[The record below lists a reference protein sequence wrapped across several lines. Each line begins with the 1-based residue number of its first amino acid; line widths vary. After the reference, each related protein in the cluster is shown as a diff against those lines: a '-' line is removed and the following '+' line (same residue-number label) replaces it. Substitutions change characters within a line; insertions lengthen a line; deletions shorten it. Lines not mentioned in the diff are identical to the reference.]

1 MTAGDNTAPGASEG
15 APMPSSP
22 SESSSPYPFNATP
35 AASDPDTAALRKMEG
50 ESQVQRDKRVKEL
63 WQRLDPQDDRELD
76 LKGLKKG
83 LRRIDHPM
91 KNADDML
98 REIIDIVDVNGDG
111 KIQYE
116 EFRVFVEAA
125 ERQLL
130 LLFRSIDRNHDGR
143 LNRAELR
150 AAFQKTGLA
159 VPMRRL
165 DGFFDEIDM
174 NHDGYITFDEWRDF
188 LLFIPT
194 KGSDSPL
201 ETAWSYYAST
211 VILNAEGDSM
221 VSDETLEGLGTTG
234 YLLQALFGSIMKL
247 AKPSVA
253 VSSRVG
259 EKEEE
264 LQQTPDVQIASP
276 DQELEM
282 HQQPPQPVQQIR
294 KRRRIRP
301 PETAADSDSIAPAP
315 SSSSPTPPS
324 PPPPPLPP
332 DSKEGTVLVVSSKA
346 LPHESETGA
355 SAPMS
360 SAAASVSPPSGTRA
374 EASKSLTDSKT
385 AAANAMID
393 ERETVAAGGRG
404 HEYEDFEDLG
414 DVDELDEVLDS
425 GKATG
430 SGTKLQRAQR
440 VAGTTRT
447 KKKFKYKQL
456 TQYLPHPG
464 YFLAGAL
471 AGGISRTATAPLDRL
486 KVYLLVNT
494 RGGSSGTKA
503 AASAVAS
510 GAATGEPATANLR
523 KTGRPIRDAIVNL
536 YRAGGV
542 RTFFAGNG
550 LNVVKIMP
558 ETAIKFGSYEAA
570 KRTLAAIEGHGDPL
584 HINSASKFVAGG
596 VAGMIAQFCVYPL
609 DTLKFRLQC
618 ETVQGGPTGNALL
631 MQTARRMYET
641 GGVRAAY
648 RGVTMGL
655 VGMFP
660 YSAIDMGTFELLK
673 STFTRYKARY
683 YGIHEE
689 DAAPGNVVTGII
701 GATSGAFGATVVYP
715 LNVLRTRLQTQGTVM
730 HPPTYTGIWD
740 VAARTL
746 ANEGVRGLYKGL
758 TPNLLK
764 VAPALSIT
772 WVVYENSKKALGLP

>member
-1 MTAGDNTAPGASEG
+1 M
-15 APMPSSP
+15 
-22 SESSSPYPFNATP
+22 Y
-35 AASDPDTAALRKMEG
+35 AAFTNFFFFSFLF
-50 ESQVQRDKRVKEL
+50 
-63 WQRLDPQDDRELD
+63 RL
-76 LKGLKKG
+76 
-83 LRRIDHPM
+83 
-91 KNADDML
+91 
-98 REIIDIVDVNGDG
+98 
-111 KIQYE
+111 

-143 LNRAELR
+143 LNKVELR
-150 AAFQKTGLA
+150 AAFQKTGLT
-159 VPMRRL
+159 VPTRRL

-201 ETAWSYYAST
+201 ETALSYYASI

-234 YLLQALFGSIMKL
+234 YLLQALFGSILKL
-247 AKPSVA
+247 AKPSVT
-253 VSSRVG
+253 VSSRSG
-259 EKEEE
+259 EEEEE
-264 LQQTPDVQIASP
+264 LPETTTITSTPDVKIGPEQVDP
-276 DQELEM
+276 E
-282 HQQPPQPVQQIR
+282 QQPQQVR
-294 KRRRIRP
+294 KRRRIRS
-301 PETAADSDSIAPAP
+301 PENVDTASSTSSDSIPP
-315 SSSSPTPPS
+315 VPSSPTAPS

-332 DSKEGTVLVVSSKA
+332 DSKEEDKIKSKEGTVSSA
-346 LPHESETGA
+346 ESHESETGA
-355 SAPMS
+355 KSASMS
-360 SAAASVSPPSGTRA
+360 SAAAVAVDT
-374 EASKSLTDSKT
+374 EELKT
-385 AAANAMID
+385 K
-393 ERETVAAGGRG
+393 TKTGVADGNDMAVVGGGRG

-414 DVDELDEVLDS
+414 DVDELDEVLES

-440 VAGTTRT
+440 VAGTART
-447 KKKFKYKQL
+447 KKKSKYRQL
-456 TQYLPHPG
+456 TQYVPHPG

-471 AGGISRTATAPLDRL
+471 AGGISRTATAPFDRL

-503 AASAVAS
+503 AMAAATAP
-510 GAATGEPATANLR
+510 GATTGEPAAANLR

-536 YRAGGV
+536 YRAGGL
-542 RTFFAGNG
+542 RTFFAGKAPPRYLYSVYNVPGLTNAGNG

-558 ETAIKFGSYEAA
+558 ETAIKVSSTIYIHFSPFIWALTVKFGSYEAA
-570 KRTLAAIEGHGDPL
+570 KRTLATLEGHGDPL
-584 HINSASKFVAGG
+584 RINSSSKFVAGG

-631 MQTARRMYET
+631 VQTACRMYET
-641 GGVRAAY
+641 GGFRAAY

-655 VGMFP
+655 IGMFP

-673 STFTRYKARY
+673 STYMKYKARY
-683 YGIHEE
+683 YSIHEE
-689 DAAPGNVVTGII
+689 DAAPGNIVTGII

-740 VAARTL
+740 VATRTV
-746 ANEGVRGLYKGL
+746 AKEGVRGLYKGL

>member
-1 MTAGDNTAPGASEG
+1 
-15 APMPSSP
+15 MPLRQSS
-22 SESSSPYPFNATP
+22 SKSSSPDP
-35 AASDPDTAALRKMEG
+35 AAAALRAMEG
-50 ESQVQRDKRVKEL
+50 ESQNQRTKRVEEL
-63 WQRLDPQDDRELD
+63 WRRLDPRGDRELD

-111 KIQYE
+111 KIQFE

-143 LNRAELR
+143 LNKAELR
-150 AAFQKTGLA
+150 AAFQKSGLA
-159 VPMRRL
+159 VPSRRL

-188 LLFIPT
+188 LLFVPT

-201 ETAWSYYAST
+201 ETALSYYASI

-221 VSDETLEGLGTTG
+221 VSDETLEGLGTTTG
-234 YLLQALFGSIMKL
+234 SLLQALFGSILKL
-247 AKPSVA
+247 AKPSIGNGNNGNTA
-253 VSSRVG
+253 VSSRS
-259 EKEEE
+259 EEE
-264 LQQTPDVQIASP
+264 EEEMPPVAKTTSMLEQI
-276 DQELEM
+276 EIEE
-282 HQQPPQPVQQIR
+282 QPPLQVR
-294 KRRRIRP
+294 KRRRTRS
-301 PETAADSDSIAPAP
+301 PERFNAASSFSTSDSIPP
-315 SSSSPTPPS
+315 VPSSPTAPS

-332 DSKEGTVLVVSSKA
+332 DAKERKTKEKEGAVS
-346 LPHESETGA
+346 HESETGV
-355 SAPMS
+355 MS
-360 SAAASVSPPSGTRA
+360 SAAASDSTPV
-374 EASKSLTDSKT
+374 SKT
-385 AAANAMID
+385 ETLEAKRAANAAD
-393 ERETVAAGGRG
+393 VAAIIKAGNDPDLAAGRG
-404 HEYEDFEDLG
+404 HEYEDFEDLD

-440 VAGTTRT
+440 VAGSSSST
-447 KKKFKYKQL
+447 KTKRKSKYKQL
-456 TQYLPHPG
+456 TQYVPHPG

-471 AGGISRTATAPLDRL
+471 AGGISRTATAPFDRL

-494 RGGSSGTKA
+494 RGGSTGTKA
-503 AASAVAS
+503 AAA
-510 GAATGEPATANLR
+510 AATAPGATTGELAAANLR

-536 YRAGGV
+536 YRAGGL

-570 KRTLAAIEGHGDPL
+570 KRTLAAFEGHGDPL
-584 HINSASKFVAGG
+584 RINSSSKFVAGG

-641 GGVRAAY
+641 GGFRAAY

-655 VGMFP
+655 IGMFP

-673 STFTRYKARY
+673 STYMKYKARY

-689 DAAPGNVVTGII
+689 DAMPGNVVTGII

-740 VAARTL
+740 VATRTL
-746 ANEGVRGLYKGL
+746 SNEGVRGLYKGL